1 MHTTSQN
8 FCTEKFR
15 KAQESGENCLTTY
28 DNWTQVAEKL
38 TDI

>member
-1 MHTTSQN
+1 MDIASWN

-15 KAQESGENCLTTY
+15 KAQESSENCLTTY
-28 DNWTQVAEKL
+28 DNWTQVAEKS